1 MEALQ
6 HVLRLPNSVRL
17 SHKKHLLRHAIWLF
31 TTADG
36 RNSTHGK
43 MNIRYVSDGVLKG
56 GSDIRHEH
64 IVPIRELINQLLE
77 EPGRCRDI
85 LKCAEVCLV
94 THGEHTALGVA
105 EKKSPKPKGR
115 ERYRAAGI
123 QVFDRKSNRPAD
135 WS

>member
-1 MEALQ
+1 MSQNLKPYSEHPDADSNRSSAVEALQ

-43 MNIRYVSDGVLKG
+43 MNIRYVSEGVLKG

-77 EPGRCRDI
+77 EP
-85 LKCAEVCLV
+85 
-94 THGEHTALGVA
+94 
-105 EKKSPKPKGR
+105 
-115 ERYRAAGI
+115 
-123 QVFDRKSNRPAD
+123 
-135 WS
+135 